1 MQSSRWGLLQT
12 QATHC
17 SDKLFGV
24 SLFWVPDLT
33 SKNCRLEVV
42 REQTKICCLGQ
53 FSVDESHVLRQDF
66 WFGGCQVSQ
75 VVFWVGHQTHQT
87 FSGVWKFSACRSSEQ
102 KAWIAACRKQFV
114 TTWDDGAPFK
124 RGYSKKFC
132 QKCAG
137 SELLCQVEMLWKM
150 CDVLWGFSG
159 FSQLV
164 QMRSEKHKSISLI
177 HDRALAAWLEITNY
191 WLNDSNIASH
201 QR

>member
-24 SLFWVPDLT
+24 SLVWVPDLT

-53 FSVDESHVLRQDF
+53 FSIDESHVLRQDF

-87 FSGVWKFSACRSSEQ
+87 FYKWGMAGMDGNFRHAEARSRRGSQRGNNSWRHEMTGLCQ
-102 KAWIAACRKQFV
+102 GRHEKAWIQQEVLPKVCRKRASV
-114 TTWDDGAPFK
+114 PSRNVVKDV
-124 RGYSKKFC
+124 R
-132 QKCAG
+132 CA
-137 SELLCQVEMLWKM
+137 L
-150 CDVLWGFSG
+150 
-159 FSQLV
+159 
-164 QMRSEKHKSISLI
+164 R
-177 HDRALAAWLEITNY
+177 LE
-191 WLNDSNIASH
+191 WF
-201 QR
+201 